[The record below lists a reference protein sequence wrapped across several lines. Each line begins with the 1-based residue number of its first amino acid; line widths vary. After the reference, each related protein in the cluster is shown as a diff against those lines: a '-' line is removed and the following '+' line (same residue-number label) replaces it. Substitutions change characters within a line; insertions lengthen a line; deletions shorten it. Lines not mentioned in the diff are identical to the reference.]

1 MNNRLFVENLPAS
14 VTEGSLREL
23 FAKSGP
29 VTEVKL
35 VTDPSTGGFRGRAF
49 VTMSTPEVAAG
60 AMRDLHSH
68 SLEGR
73 NIAVSEARPVVERPT
88 GLIGHGFETGMSD
101 TACLNGLSANGNSN
115 GGKGKGNGHHRHQ
128 KKRFSR

>member
-1 MNNRLFVENLPAS
+1 MNNRLFVENLPAT

-23 FAKSGP
+23 FAKNGA

-35 VTDPSTGGFRGRAF
+35 VTDPSTGVFRGRAF
-49 VTMSTPEVAAG
+49 VTMATPEIAAS
-60 AMRDLHSH
+60 AMRNLHSH
-68 SLEGR
+68 SLDGR

-88 GLIGHGFETGMSD
+88 GLIGHGFETGISE
-101 TACLNGLSANGNSN
+101 AGRASNGLTTNGQ
-115 GGKGKGNGHHRHQ
+115 KGKGHQHNQHRQ